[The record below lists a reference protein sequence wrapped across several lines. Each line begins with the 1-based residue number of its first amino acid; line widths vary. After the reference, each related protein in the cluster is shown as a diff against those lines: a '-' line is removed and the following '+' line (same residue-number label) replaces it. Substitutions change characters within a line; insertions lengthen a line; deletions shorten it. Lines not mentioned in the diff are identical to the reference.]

1 MPRLSARVFADNYLG
16 RYRQSL
22 RLIDRR
28 MEAAALIATD
38 VASRQAQRQIRAE
51 MAGARLGRLGQAIGQ
66 TSDMQK
72 GRIHRRGDGW
82 SASGV
87 VYVRSKSERT
97 LGAIEAYT
105 RGADIR
111 PVRGR
116 WLWIPSD
123 DIPRV
128 SKRERLTPALWVRNG
143 LDRKIGPLV
152 TIRSV
157 NGYPLM
163 VVKNVGVSATGAK
176 RSAKGLTKKGTAR
189 KGQRVKEFLVA
200 FIGIP
205 RTARAARVDVTAIM
219 RAVQADLPRLF
230 NEAIGRTFA

>member
-1 MPRLSARVFADNYLG
+1 MPRISARIFADNYLG
-16 RYRQSL
+16 RYRQHML
-22 RLIDRR
+22 LAQRR

-38 VASRQAQRQIRAE
+38 RASRIAQQEIRAQ
-51 MAGARLGRLGQAIGQ
+51 MRGAKLGRLGNAIGQ

-72 GRIHRRGDGW
+72 GRLHRTGNGW

-128 SKRERLTPALWVRNG
+128 SKRERLTPALWQRNG

-152 TIRSV
+152 TIRPRGG
-157 NGYPLM
+157 NPIM
-163 VVKNVGVSATGAK
+163 VVRNVGVTPDKA
-176 RSAKGLTKKGTAR
+176 RSVKGLTKKGTAR
-189 KGQRVKEFLVA
+189 KGQVAREFVVA
-200 FIGIP
+200 FIAIP
-205 RTARAARVDVTAIM
+205 RTARSARVDVTAIM

-230 NEAIGRTFA
+230 NEAIARTFA

>member
-1 MPRLSARVFADNYLG
+1 MPRISVKVFADRQLG
-16 RYRQSL
+16 RFRQSMA
-22 RLIDRR
+22 LIDRR
-28 MEAAALIATD
+28 LETAALIATD
-38 VASRQAQRQIRAE
+38 EAARMAQMQIRTQ
-51 MAGARLGRLGQAIGQ
+51 MNGAKLGRLGQAIGQ

-72 GRIHRRGDGW
+72 GRIHRTGNGW

-105 RGADIR
+105 RGVDIR

-116 WLWIPSD
+116 WLWIPTD
-123 DIPRV
+123 EIPRV
-128 SKRERLTPALWVRNG
+128 SKRERLTPALWQRNG

-157 NGYPLM
+157 NGRPLM

-176 RSAKGLTKKGTAR
+176 RSVKGLTKRGAAR
-189 KGQRVKEFLVA
+189 KGQRVKEFVVA

-219 RAVQADLPRLF
+219 RDVQSDLPRLF
-230 NEAIGRTFA
+230 NDALGRTFA

>member
-1 MPRLSARVFADNYLG
+1 MPRISADLRFADNYLG
-16 RYRQSL
+16 RYRQHL
-22 RLIDRR
+22 LLAERR
-28 MEAAALIATD
+28 MEAAAVIATD
-38 VASRQAQRQIRAE
+38 RASRIAQQDLRTQMR
-51 MAGARLGRLGQAIGQ
+51 GAKLGRLGNAIGQ

-72 GRIHRRGDGW
+72 GRIHRTGNGW

-128 SKRERLTPALWVRNG
+128 SKRERLTPALWQRNG

-152 TIRSV
+152 TIRSI
-157 NGYPLM
+157 NGYPLK
-163 VVKNVGVSATGAK
+163 VVENVGVTPDKA
-176 RSAKGLTKKGTAR
+176 RSVKGLTKKGAPR
-189 KGQRVKEFLVA
+189 KGQRQKTFLVA
-200 FIGIP
+200 FVGIP
-205 RTARAARVDVTAIM
+205 NTTRAARVDVTAIM

-230 NEAIGRTFA
+230 NEAFARTFA